1 MFHFCTVL
9 ISQLFSDEPEQNEK
23 IEVTETG
30 EKNMDEANRDCKN
43 VEAEEDSKLVDNESK
58 EIKEENKKPEVRIFI
73 IMDTK

>member
-1 MFHFCTVL
+1 
-9 ISQLFSDEPEQNEK
+9 
-23 IEVTETG
+23 VTETG
-30 EKNMDEANRDCKN
+30 EKNMDEANRDSKN